1 MQSRGKN
8 YSVVFSLIL
17 AIVVIAILYTVFYLY
32 ANVSRDKDNWYFSK
46 YQPYSAAYNDYQ
58 VCKAQAPKGFDCMMV
73 PLMVS
78 EEYIK
83 EQSHD

>member
-1 MQSRGKN
+1 MFTDSIT
-8 YSVVFSLIL
+8 SALISPT
-17 AIVVIAILYTVFYLY
+17 AST
-32 ANVSRDKDNWYFSK
+32 DNWYFSK

-58 VCKAQAPKGFDCMMV
+58 ACKAQAPKGFDCMMV

-83 EQSHD
+83 GQSHD